1 MTKCVNITANQR
13 ISSVRF
19 SLDGPAQGRLVPRKH
34 AASYL
39 GSLLTDSF
47 DNRAEILNRLGD
59 CIATAN
65 RMKVFRNKANT
76 SVRWKLQVLNAI
88 IRSKLLYGLECI
100 QLTSSD
106 ISRLNAF
113 QNKCLR
119 RILNKPPTFIDRQV
133 TNESIYTEIR
143 EQHGCVFEHFG
154 ETWKRSKLR
163 LFGHILRA
171 HSDPME
177 QVSLAADGL
186 HPRAVCQRRSGRP
199 RATGLRNLIKMR
211 LRLCFQVGPCLM
223 LTT

>member
-1 MTKCVNITANQR
+1 MQ
-13 ISSVRF
+13 SSD
-19 SLDGPAQGRLVPRKH
+19 L
-34 AASYL
+34 
-39 GSLLTDSF
+39 SF
-47 DNRAEILNRLGD
+47 CMAWN
-59 CIATAN
+59 
-65 RMKVFRNKANT
+65 
-76 SVRWKLQVLNAI
+76 
-88 IRSKLLYGLECI
+88 CI

-171 HSDPME
+171 HSSDPMK

-199 RATGLRNLIKMR
+199 RADWITESYKDAFTAIFPGGALFDVNDINHLMQVKAQAQRR
-211 LRLCFQVGPCLM
+211 LPPFG
-223 LTT
+223 